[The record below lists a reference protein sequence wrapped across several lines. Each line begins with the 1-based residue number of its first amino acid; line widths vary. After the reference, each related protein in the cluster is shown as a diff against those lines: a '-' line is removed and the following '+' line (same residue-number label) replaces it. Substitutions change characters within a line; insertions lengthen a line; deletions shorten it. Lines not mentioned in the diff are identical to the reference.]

1 MSVDAIILAGGRSS
15 RLGGVA
21 KASLLRDGR
30 TLLQLAIDAARPAG
44 GRVIVV
50 GPEVETAD
58 PVRFVREHPVFGG
71 PAAAVAAGLDA
82 LRDGVAAEG
91 PVQVAVLAC
100 DMPDAAPA
108 LAAVLD
114 AATAT
119 ATATATAATRTDADG
134 WVAVDD
140 SGREQPL
147 LAVYRR
153 EALERRVA
161 ALRAS
166 QPSGDLAGV
175 SVRQLL
181 AGLVLRQVPIPD
193 GGSADVDTWA
203 DATGLGV
210 VTAVES
216 PAPTASTTPNADP
229 EERLP

>member
-30 TLLQLAIDAARPAG
+30 TLLQLAIDAARAAG
-44 GRVIVV
+44 GRVVVV
-50 GPEVETAD
+50 GPEARTTA
-58 PVRFVREHPVFGG
+58 PVRFVRERPVFGG
-71 PAAAVAAGLDA
+71 PAAAIAAGLDA
-82 LRDGVAAEG
+82 LRDGVADEG
-91 PVQVAVLAC
+91 PTQVAVLAC

-114 AATAT
+114 AAA
-119 ATATATAATRTDADG
+119 AAAATGTEADG

-140 SGREQPL
+140 SGREQSL

-153 EALERRVA
+153 EALGGRVA

-203 DATGLGV
+203 DATELGV

-216 PAPTASTTPNADP
+216 PAPTASTMPTADP

>member
-30 TLLQLAIDAARPAG
+30 TLLQLAIDAARAAG
-44 GRVIVV
+44 GRVVVV
-50 GPEVETAD
+50 GPELETTA
-58 PVRFVREHPVFGG
+58 PVRFVREHPAFGG
-71 PAAAVAAGLDA
+71 PAAAIAAGLDA
-82 LRDGVAAEG
+82 LRDGLAAEG
-91 PVQVAVLAC
+91 PTQVAVLAC

-108 LAAVLD
+108 LAVVLE
-114 AATAT
+114 AA
-119 ATATATAATRTDADG
+119 AAAAGTDADG
-134 WVAVDD
+134 WVEVDD
-140 SGREQPL
+140 SGREQSL
-147 LAVYRR
+147 LAVYHR

-166 QPSGDLAGV
+166 RPGGDLAGV

-181 AGLVLRQVPIPD
+181 AGLVLRQVSVPD

-203 DATGLGV
+203 DAAELGV
-210 VTAVES
+210 GTAAES
-216 PAPTASTTPNADP
+216 PVPNMSTTPTADP

>member
-30 TLLQLAIDAARPAG
+30 TLLQLAIDAARAAG
-44 GRVIVV
+44 GRVVVV
-50 GPEVETAD
+50 GPEVRTTA
-58 PVRFVREHPVFGG
+58 PVRFVRERPVFGG
-71 PAAAVAAGLDA
+71 PAAAIAAGLDA

-91 PVQVAVLAC
+91 PTQVAVLAC

-114 AATAT
+114 AATDT
-119 ATATATAATRTDADG
+119 ATATAGTDTDG

-140 SGREQPL
+140 SGREQSL

-153 EALERRVA
+153 EALEGRVA
-161 ALRAS
+161 ALQAS

-181 AGLVLRQVPIPD
+181 AGLVLRQVPVPE

-203 DATGLGV
+203 DATELGV

-216 PAPTASTTPNADP
+216 TAPTASTTPTADP

>member
-21 KASLLRDGR
+21 KASLFRDGR
-30 TLLQLAIDAARPAG
+30 TLLQLAIDAARAAG
-44 GRVIVV
+44 GRVVVV
-50 GPEVETAD
+50 GPEARTTA
-58 PVRFVREHPVFGG
+58 PVRFVRERPVFGG
-71 PAAAVAAGLDA
+71 PAAAIAAGLDA

-91 PVQVAVLAC
+91 PTQVAVLAC

-108 LAAVLD
+108 LAAVLEA
-114 AATAT
+114 AATGT
-119 ATATATAATRTDADG
+119 GTDG

-140 SGREQPL
+140 SGREQSL
-147 LAVYRR
+147 LAVYHR

-203 DATGLGV
+203 DAAELGV

-216 PAPTASTTPNADP
+216 PTPTASTTPTADP
-229 EERLP
+229 EERLR

>member
-21 KASLLRDGR
+21 KASLFRDGR
-30 TLLQLAIDAARPAG
+30 TLLQLAIDAARAAG
-44 GRVIVV
+44 GRVVVV
-50 GPEVETAD
+50 GPEARTTA
-58 PVRFVREHPVFGG
+58 PVRFVRERPVFGG
-71 PAAAVAAGLDA
+71 PAAAIAAGLDA

-91 PVQVAVLAC
+91 PTQVAVLAC

-108 LAAVLD
+108 LAAVLEA
-114 AATAT
+114 AATGT
-119 ATATATAATRTDADG
+119 GTDG

-140 SGREQPL
+140 SGREQSL
-147 LAVYRR
+147 LAVYHR

-193 GGSADVDTWA
+193 DTWADVDTWA
-203 DATGLGV
+203 DAAELGV

-216 PAPTASTTPNADP
+216 PTPTASTTPTADP
-229 EERLP
+229 EERLR

>member
-30 TLLQLAIDAARPAG
+30 TLLQLAIDAARAAG
-44 GRVIVV
+44 GRVVVV
-50 GPEVETAD
+50 GPEVETTD
-58 PVRFVREHPVFGG
+58 PVRFVRERPVFGG
-71 PAAAVAAGLDA
+71 PAAAIAAGLDA

-91 PVQVAVLAC
+91 PAQVAVLAC

-119 ATATATAATRTDADG
+119 ATAAAGTDADG

-140 SGREQPL
+140 SGREQSL
-147 LAVYRR
+147 LAVYRQ
-153 EALERRVA
+153 EALENRVA

-203 DATGLGV
+203 DATELGV

-216 PAPTASTTPNADP
+216 SASTASTMPTADP

>member
-30 TLLQLAIDAARPAG
+30 TLLQLAIDAARMAG
-44 GRVIVV
+44 GRIVVV
-50 GPEVETAD
+50 GPALETTA
-58 PVRFVREHPVFGG
+58 PVRFVREHPAFGG
-71 PAAAVAAGLDA
+71 PAAAVAAGLEAPHD
-82 LRDGVAAEG
+82 DVAAEG
-91 PVQVAVLAC
+91 LAQVAVLAC

-114 AATAT
+114 AATVDADT
-119 ATATATAATRTDADG
+119 ADADIDG

-153 EALERRVA
+153 ESLERRVA
-161 ALRAS
+161 ALRAT

-203 DATGLGV
+203 DATELGV

-216 PAPTASTTPNADP
+216 TAPTASTTPTADP
-229 EERLP
+229 EERLR

>member
-30 TLLQLAIDAARPAG
+30 TLLQLAIDAARAAG
-44 GRVIVV
+44 GRVVVV
-50 GPEVETAD
+50 GPELETTA
-58 PVRFVREHPVFGG
+58 PVRFVRERPAFGG
-71 PAAAVAAGLDA
+71 PAAAIAAGLDA
-82 LRDGVAAEG
+82 LRDGLAAEG
-91 PVQVAVLAC
+91 PTQVAVLAC

-108 LAAVLD
+108 LAVVLE
-114 AATAT
+114 AA
-119 ATATATAATRTDADG
+119 AAAAGTDADG

-140 SGREQPL
+140 SGREQSL
-147 LAVYRR
+147 LAVYHR

-166 QPSGDLAGV
+166 RPGGDLAGV

-181 AGLVLRQVPIPD
+181 AGLVLRQVSVPD

-203 DATGLGV
+203 DAAELGV
-210 VTAVES
+210 GTAAES
-216 PAPTASTTPNADP
+216 PVPNMSTTPTADP

>member
-30 TLLQLAIDAARPAG
+30 TLLQLAIDAARAAG
-44 GRVIVV
+44 GRVVVV
-50 GPEVETAD
+50 GPEVGTTD
-58 PVRFVREHPVFGG
+58 PVRFVRERPVFSG
-71 PAAAVAAGLDA
+71 PAAAIAAGLDA
-82 LRDGVAAEG
+82 LRDDVEAEG
-91 PVQVAVLAC
+91 PTQVAVLAC

-114 AATAT
+114 AATAG
-119 ATATATAATRTDADG
+119 TDTDG

-140 SGREQPL
+140 SGREQSL

-166 QPSGDLAGV
+166 QPSGDLAGA

-203 DATGLGV
+203 DATELGV

-216 PAPTASTTPNADP
+216 PAPTASTTPTADP

>member
-30 TLLQLAIDAARPAG
+30 TLLQLAIDAARAAG
-44 GRVIVV
+44 GRVVVV
-50 GPEVETAD
+50 GPELETTA
-58 PVRFVREHPVFGG
+58 PVRFVRERPAFGG
-71 PAAAVAAGLDA
+71 PAAAIAAGLDA
-82 LRDGVAAEG
+82 LRDGVATEG
-91 PVQVAVLAC
+91 PAQVAVLAC

-108 LAAVLD
+108 LTVVLE
-114 AATAT
+114 AATA
-119 ATATATAATRTDADG
+119 AAAGTDADG

-140 SGREQPL
+140 SGREQSL
-147 LAVYRR
+147 LAVYHR

-161 ALRAS
+161 ALRTS
-166 QPSGDLAGV
+166 QPGGDLAGV

-181 AGLVLRQVPIPD
+181 AGLVLRQVSVPD

-203 DATGLGV
+203 DAADLGV
-210 VTAVES
+210 DTAGES
-216 PAPTASTTPNADP
+216 PVPDMSTTPTADP

>member
-1 MSVDAIILAGGRSS
+1 MSVDAILLAGGRSS

-21 KASLLRDGR
+21 KASLVRDGR
-30 TLLQLAIDAARPAG
+30 TLLQLAIDAARAAG
-44 GRVIVV
+44 GRVVVV
-50 GPEVETAD
+50 GPEVETTD
-58 PVRFVREHPVFGG
+58 PVRFVRERPVFGG
-71 PAAAVAAGLDA
+71 PAAAIAAGLDA
-82 LRDGVAAEG
+82 LRDDVEAEG
-91 PVQVAVLAC
+91 PTQVAVLAC
-100 DMPDAAPA
+100 DMPDAALA

-119 ATATATAATRTDADG
+119 ATAATGTDTDG

-147 LAVYRR
+147 LAVYHR

-203 DATGLGV
+203 DAAGLGV

-216 PAPTASTTPNADP
+216 PTPTASTTPTADP
-229 EERLP
+229 EERLR

>member
-21 KASLLRDGR
+21 KASLLRGGR
-30 TLLQLAIDAARPAG
+30 TLLQLAVDAARAAG
-44 GRVIVV
+44 GRVVVV
-50 GPEVETAD
+50 GPEARTTA
-58 PVRFVREHPVFGG
+58 PVRFVRERPVFGG
-71 PAAAVAAGLDA
+71 PAAAIAAGLDA

-91 PVQVAVLAC
+91 PTQVAVLAC

-108 LAAVLD
+108 LAAVLEA
-114 AATAT
+114 AATGT
-119 ATATATAATRTDADG
+119 GTDG

-140 SGREQPL
+140 SGREQSL
-147 LAVYRR
+147 LAVYHR

-203 DATGLGV
+203 DATELGV

-216 PAPTASTTPNADP
+216 PTPTASTTPTADP

>member
-21 KASLLRDGR
+21 KASLLRGGR
-30 TLLQLAIDAARPAG
+30 TLLQLAVDAARAAG
-44 GRVIVV
+44 GRVVVV
-50 GPEVETAD
+50 GPEARTTA
-58 PVRFVREHPVFGG
+58 PVRFVRERPVFGG
-71 PAAAVAAGLDA
+71 PAAAIAAGLDA
-82 LRDGVAAEG
+82 LRDDVAAEG
-91 PVQVAVLAC
+91 PAQVAVLAC
-100 DMPDAAPA
+100 DMPDAASA
-108 LAAVLD
+108 LAAVLEA
-114 AATAT
+114 AATGT
-119 ATATATAATRTDADG
+119 GTDG

-140 SGREQPL
+140 SGRQQSL
-147 LAVYRR
+147 LAVYHR

-203 DATGLGV
+203 DAAGLGV

-216 PAPTASTTPNADP
+216 PTPTASTTPTADP
-229 EERLP
+229 EERLR

>member
-21 KASLLRDGR
+21 KASLLRGGR
-30 TLLQLAIDAARPAG
+30 TLLQLAVDAARAAG
-44 GRVIVV
+44 GRVVVV
-50 GPEVETAD
+50 GPEARTTA
-58 PVRFVREHPVFGG
+58 PVRFVRERPVFGG
-71 PAAAVAAGLDA
+71 PAAAIAAGLDA
-82 LRDGVAAEG
+82 LRDDVAAEG
-91 PVQVAVLAC
+91 PAQVAVLAC
-100 DMPDAAPA
+100 DMPDAASA
-108 LAAVLD
+108 LAAVLEA
-114 AATAT
+114 AATGT
-119 ATATATAATRTDADG
+119 GTDG

-147 LAVYRR
+147 LAVYHR

-203 DATGLGV
+203 DATELGV

-216 PAPTASTTPNADP
+216 PTPTASTTPTADP

>member
-21 KASLLRDGR
+21 KASLFRDGR
-30 TLLQLAIDAARPAG
+30 TLLQLAIDAARAAG
-44 GRVIVV
+44 GRVVVV
-50 GPEVETAD
+50 GPEVETTD
-58 PVRFVREHPVFGG
+58 PVRFVRERPVFGG
-71 PAAAVAAGLDA
+71 PAAAIAAGLDA
-82 LRDGVAAEG
+82 LRDDVAAED
-91 PVQVAVLAC
+91 PAQVAVLAC
-100 DMPDAAPA
+100 DMPDAASA

-114 AATAT
+114 AATA
-119 ATATATAATRTDADG
+119 ATGTDTDG

-147 LAVYRR
+147 LAVYHR

-203 DATGLGV
+203 DATELGV

-216 PAPTASTTPNADP
+216 PTPTASTTPTADP
-229 EERLP
+229 EERLR

>member
-21 KASLLRDGR
+21 KASLFRDGR
-30 TLLQLAIDAARPAG
+30 TLLQLAIDAARAAG
-44 GRVIVV
+44 GRVVVV
-50 GPEVETAD
+50 GPEVETTD
-58 PVRFVREHPVFGG
+58 PVRFVRERPVFGG
-71 PAAAVAAGLDA
+71 PAAAIAAGLDA

-91 PVQVAVLAC
+91 PAQVAVLAC

-119 ATATATAATRTDADG
+119 AAAGTDADG

-140 SGREQPL
+140 SGREQSL
-147 LAVYRR
+147 LAVYHR

-203 DATGLGV
+203 DATELGV

-216 PAPTASTTPNADP
+216 PTPTASTTPTADP

>member
-21 KASLLRDGR
+21 KASLVRDGR
-30 TLLQLAIDAARPAG
+30 TLLQLAIDAARAAG
-44 GRVIVV
+44 GRVVVV

-58 PVRFVREHPVFGG
+58 PVRFIRERPVFGG
-71 PAAAVAAGLDA
+71 PAAAIAAGLDA
-82 LRDGVAAEG
+82 LRDGVAAGG
-91 PVQVAVLAC
+91 PTQVAVLAC

-119 ATATATAATRTDADG
+119 AATGTDTDG

-140 SGREQPL
+140 SGREQSL

-166 QPSGDLAGV
+166 QPSGDLAGA

-216 PAPTASTTPNADP
+216 PAPTASTTPTADP

>member
-30 TLLQLAIDAARPAG
+30 TLLQLAIDAARAAG
-44 GRVIVV
+44 GRVVVV
-50 GPEVETAD
+50 GPEVRTTA
-58 PVRFVREHPVFGG
+58 PVRFVRERPVFGG
-71 PAAAVAAGLDA
+71 PAAAIAAGLDA

-91 PVQVAVLAC
+91 PTQVAVLAC

-108 LAAVLD
+108 LAVVLD
-114 AATAT
+114 AATDT
-119 ATATATAATRTDADG
+119 ATATAGTDTDG

-140 SGREQPL
+140 SGREQSL

-153 EALERRVA
+153 EALEGRVA

-181 AGLVLRQVPIPD
+181 AGLVLRQVPVPE

-203 DATGLGV
+203 DATELGV

-216 PAPTASTTPNADP
+216 TAPTASTTPTADP

>member
-1 MSVDAIILAGGRSS
+1 V
-15 RLGGVA
+15 V
-21 KASLLRDGR
+21 
-30 TLLQLAIDAARPAG
+30 
-44 GRVIVV
+44 VV
-50 GPEVETAD
+50 GPEVGTTA
-58 PVRFVREHPVFGG
+58 PVRFVRERPVFGG
-71 PAAAVAAGLDA
+71 PAAAIAAGLDA
-82 LRDGVAAEG
+82 LRDDVAAEG
-91 PVQVAVLAC
+91 PAQVAVLAC

-119 ATATATAATRTDADG
+119 AATGTDADG

-140 SGREQPL
+140 SGREQSL
-147 LAVYRR
+147 LAVYHR
-153 EALERRVA
+153 EALEGRVA
-161 ALRAS
+161 ALRMS

-175 SVRQLL
+175 AVHQLL
-181 AGLVLRQVPIPD
+181 AGLVLRQVPITD

-216 PAPTASTTPNADP
+216 PASTASTTPTADP

>member
-30 TLLQLAIDAARPAG
+30 TLLQLAIDAARAAG
-44 GRVIVV
+44 GRVVVV
-50 GPEVETAD
+50 GPKVETTD
-58 PVRFVREHPVFGG
+58 PVRFVRERPVFGG
-71 PAAAVAAGLDA
+71 PAAAIAAGLGA
-82 LRDGVAAEG
+82 LRDGAAAEG
-91 PVQVAVLAC
+91 LAQVAVLAC

-114 AATAT
+114 AARGTAT
-119 ATATATAATRTDADG
+119 ATAGTDTDG

-140 SGREQPL
+140 SGREQSL

-153 EALERRVA
+153 EALECRVA
-161 ALRAS
+161 ALRVS

-181 AGLVLRQVPIPD
+181 AGLVLRQVPIRD

-203 DATGLGV
+203 DATELGV
-210 VTAVES
+210 VTPVES
-216 PAPTASTTPNADP
+216 PAPTASTMPTADP

>member
-30 TLLQLAIDAARPAG
+30 TLLQLAIDAARAAG
-44 GRVIVV
+44 GRVVVV
-50 GPEVETAD
+50 GPEVGTTA
-58 PVRFVREHPVFGG
+58 PVRFVRERPAFGG
-71 PAAAVAAGLDA
+71 PAAAIAAGLDA
-82 LRDGVAAEG
+82 LRDGVATEG
-91 PVQVAVLAC
+91 PAQVAVLAC

-108 LAAVLD
+108 LAVVLEAA
-114 AATAT
+114 AATAG
-119 ATATATAATRTDADG
+119 TDADG

-140 SGREQPL
+140 SGREQSL
-147 LAVYRR
+147 LAVYHR

-161 ALRAS
+161 ELRAS
-166 QPSGDLAGV
+166 QPGGGLAGV

-203 DATGLGV
+203 DATELGV

-216 PAPTASTTPNADP
+216 PTPTASTTPTADP
-229 EERLP
+229 EERLR

>member
-21 KASLLRDGR
+21 KASLFRDGR
-30 TLLQLAIDAARPAG
+30 TLLQLAVDAARAAG
-44 GRVIVV
+44 GRVVVV
-50 GPEVETAD
+50 GPEARTTA
-58 PVRFVREHPVFGG
+58 PVRFVRERPVFGG
-71 PAAAVAAGLDA
+71 PAAAIAAGLDA

-91 PVQVAVLAC
+91 PTQVAVLAC

-108 LAAVLD
+108 LAAVLEA
-114 AATAT
+114 AATGT
-119 ATATATAATRTDADG
+119 GTDG

-140 SGREQPL
+140 SGREQSL
-147 LAVYRR
+147 LAVYHR

-203 DATGLGV
+203 DATDLGV

-216 PAPTASTTPNADP
+216 PTPTASTTPTADRRP
-229 EERLP
+229 

>member
-30 TLLQLAIDAARPAG
+30 TLLQLAIDAARVAG
-44 GRVIVV
+44 GRVVVV
-50 GPEVETAD
+50 GPAVETTA
-58 PVRFVREHPVFGG
+58 PVRFVREHPAFGG
-71 PAAAVAAGLDA
+71 PAAAIAAGLEA
-82 LRDGVAAEG
+82 LRDEVAAEG
-91 PVQVAVLAC
+91 LAQVAVLAC

-114 AATAT
+114 AATA
-119 ATATATAATRTDADG
+119 ATGTDTDG

-140 SGREQPL
+140 SGREQSL

-153 EALERRVA
+153 EALEGRVA

-166 QPSGDLAGV
+166 RPSGDLAGV

-181 AGLVLRQVPIPD
+181 AGLVLRQVSVPE

-203 DATGLGV
+203 DATDLGV
-210 VTAVES
+210 VTPVES
-216 PAPTASTTPNADP
+216 PAPTASTMPTADP

>member
-21 KASLLRDGR
+21 KASLFRDGR
-30 TLLQLAIDAARPAG
+30 TLLQLAIDAARAGG
-44 GRVIVV
+44 GRVVVV
-50 GPEVETAD
+50 GPEVETTD
-58 PVRFVREHPVFGG
+58 PVRFVRERPVFGG
-71 PAAAVAAGLDA
+71 PAAAIAAGLDA

-91 PVQVAVLAC
+91 PTQVAVLAC

-108 LAAVLD
+108 LAAVLEA
-114 AATAT
+114 AATGT
-119 ATATATAATRTDADG
+119 GTDG

-147 LAVYRR
+147 LAVYHR

-203 DATGLGV
+203 DAAELGV
-210 VTAVES
+210 VTAVDS
-216 PAPTASTTPNADP
+216 PTPTASTTPTADP

>member
-30 TLLQLAIDAARPAG
+30 TLLQLAIDAARAAG
-44 GRVIVV
+44 GRVVVV
-50 GPEVETAD
+50 GPELETTA
-58 PVRFVREHPVFGG
+58 PVRFVRERPVFGG
-71 PAAAVAAGLDA
+71 PAAAIAAGLDA

-91 PVQVAVLAC
+91 PTQVAVLAC

-108 LAAVLD
+108 LAAVLEA
-114 AATAT
+114 AATGT
-119 ATATATAATRTDADG
+119 GTDG

-140 SGREQPL
+140 SGREQSL
-147 LAVYRR
+147 LAVYHR
-153 EALERRVA
+153 EALEGRVA
-161 ALRAS
+161 ALRMS

-203 DATGLGV
+203 DAAELGV

-216 PAPTASTTPNADP
+216 PASTASTTPTADP

>member
-30 TLLQLAIDAARPAG
+30 TLLQLAIDAARAAG
-44 GRVIVV
+44 GRIVVV
-50 GPEVETAD
+50 GPAVETTA
-58 PVRFVREHPVFGG
+58 PVRFVREHPAFGG
-71 PAAAVAAGLDA
+71 PAAAIAAGLDA

-91 PVQVAVLAC
+91 LAQVAVLAC

-108 LAAVLD
+108 LTAVLD
-114 AATAT
+114 AATDT
-119 ATATATAATRTDADG
+119 ATTGTDTDG

-140 SGREQPL
+140 SGRDQSL
-147 LAVYRR
+147 LAVYHR

-175 SVRQLL
+175 SVRELL

-203 DATGLGV
+203 DATELGV
-210 VTAVES
+210 VTPVES
-216 PAPTASTTPNADP
+216 PVPTASTTPTADP